1 MKVQIRDKPLLSS
14 ISIASL
20 RSYLESREWMD
31 DGPWGGG
38 RATLYVKESAGRS
51 WDILVP
57 TRDTVGDYASGMADA
72 LAALADVEDR
82 SQLDVFQ
89 DLMCAGA
96 DAIRVRSLGGAR
108 DKPLSL
114 RGSAELHRDACE
126 MVSAAARAADAR
138 KPQANYQGPVSAN
151 VRDFLDG
158 VHPMPGFYDGCALAL
173 RSPLPKEFG
182 TGEGEG
188 LGNDFY
194 APFARRAVL
203 KLAQALESARAAIA
217 EAGAGGGLAHFRKAV
232 SRGASANLCEAVA
245 NLAKNGGG
253 VEIALSWALVRP
265 PPSSVA
271 ASPLFAFSEHS
282 ADILG
287 EAARAFRR
295 DEPSMNEK
303 VIAHVVKL
311 DGNPDEFGGRAELW
325 CSRENRLARL
335 TVEFGR
341 ESYDAVVKAF
351 RERAAIELTGDIY
364 RAGGGYELRN
374 PRRVAIADESA

>member
-1 MKVQIRDKPLLSS
+1 MKVQIRDKHHLSS

-31 DGPWGGG
+31 DGAWGGG
-38 RATLYVKESAGRS
+38 RATLYIKEGAGRS

-72 LAALADVEDR
+72 LAVLADVEGR

-89 DLMCAGA
+89 DLMSAGA
-96 DAIRVRSLGGAR
+96 DVIRVRPLDGAR
-108 DKPLSL
+108 DKPISL
-114 RGSAELHRDACE
+114 RGSAALHRDVCE

-203 KLAQALESARAAIA
+203 KLAQALESASAAVD
-217 EAGAGGGLAHFRKAV
+217 EAGAGGGLEPFRKAV
-232 SRGASANLCEAVA
+232 ARGASANLCEAVA

-265 PPSSVA
+265 PSSAA

-303 VIAHVVKL
+303 VIAHVVNL
-311 DGNPDEFGGRAELW
+311 DGKPDEFGGRAELW

-335 TVEFGR
+335 TVKFGR
-341 ESYDAVVKAF
+341 ESYDAVLKAF

>member
-57 TRDTVGDYASGMADA
+57 TSDTVGDYASGMADA

-89 DLMCAGA
+89 DLMRAGA
-96 DAIRVRSLGGAR
+96 DAIRVRSLNGAR
-108 DKPLSL
+108 GKPLSL

-126 MVSAAARAADAR
+126 MISAAARAADAR
-138 KPQANYQGPVSAN
+138 KPQANYGGPMSAN

-173 RSPLPKEFG
+173 RSPLPKGFA
-182 TGEGEG
+182 TPEGEG

-194 APFARRAVL
+194 APFPRRAVL
-203 KLAQALESARAAIA
+203 KLAQALESARAAVA
-217 EAGAGGGLAHFRKAV
+217 EAGAGGGLAPFRKAV
-232 SRGASANLCEAVA
+232 ARGASANLCEAVA

-253 VEIALSWALVRP
+253 VEIALSWASVRP
-265 PPSSVA
+265 PSSA
-271 ASPLFAFSEHS
+271 GASPLFAFSERS

-311 DGNPDEFGGRAELW
+311 DGKPNEFDGRAEL
-325 CSRENRLARL
+325 SRSQENRLERL

-341 ESYDAVVKAF
+341 ESYDAVLKAF